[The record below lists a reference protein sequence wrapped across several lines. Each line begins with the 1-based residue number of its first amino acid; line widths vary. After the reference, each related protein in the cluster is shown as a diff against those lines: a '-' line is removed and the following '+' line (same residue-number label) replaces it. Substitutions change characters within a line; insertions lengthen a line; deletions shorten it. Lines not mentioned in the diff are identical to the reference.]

1 VVGHYAC
8 PRCFGELP
16 QETDQGGGFF
26 CAACEVAYPVLGGV
40 ACLVPDPT
48 LFRRVWKGRL
58 DDTMSLSE
66 GRLARLRDEASA
78 PGLLARTRE
87 RIERVRQALELD
99 RNAIAE
105 LFHAFVPAAD
115 DGVPALFPSADA
127 RSEDPPL
134 LRYSEHLFRDWV
146 WGEEDC
152 ERALSFVRRLLPG
165 SLGRV
170 AVYGVGSGRLAL
182 DIHRALGPEWTL
194 GLDVNPLPLIVGA
207 RLLAGSEVLLH
218 EFPLAPLSDE
228 VVAVRQRLRSPV
240 ALPSGLELAFADAL
254 NPPLAPGSLDTVVTP
269 WFVDAVGADLRVIA
283 RAVNR
288 VLKPGGRW
296 LNFGPLRFT
305 GPPAAQYLEGEVHEL
320 VESSSFTLAQK
331 LAEDLPYFRS
341 PFSGTARID
350 RVFAFAAEKTAEAS
364 ASEPAHL
371 FAPWL
376 SDTSLPIPAG
386 KGLAVLRKKSVLT
399 IGIVSMIDGR
409 RSIRDLARELGA
421 QWGVPPSIVEEQLAP
436 FLASLPLD

>member
-1 VVGHYAC
+1 
-8 PRCFGELP
+8 
-16 QETDQGGGFF
+16 
-26 CAACEVAYPVLGGV
+26 VLGGV
-40 ACLVPDPT
+40 ACLVPDPA
-48 LFRRVWKGRL
+48 LYRRIWKGRL
-58 DDTMSLSE
+58 DDYLALTE

-78 PGLLARTRE
+78 PGLFTRTRA
-87 RIERVRQALELD
+87 RIERVREGLELD
-99 RNAIAE
+99 RKTIAA
-105 LFHAFVPAAD
+105 LFGDFVPKTD
-115 DGVPALFPSADA
+115 EGVPALFPSADA

-146 WGEEDC
+146 WGDEDS
-152 ERALSFVRRLLPG
+152 ERALAFVRRLLPG
-165 SLGRV
+165 ALGRV

-182 DIHRALGPEWTL
+182 DIHRSLEPEWTL

-207 RLLAGSEVLLH
+207 RLLAGEEVELH

-228 VVAVRQRLRSPV
+228 VVAVRQRLRSP
-240 ALPSGLELAFADAL
+240 AARPSGLELAFADAL

-269 WFVDAVGADLRVIA
+269 WFIDAVGADLGLVA

-305 GPPAAQYLEGEVHEL
+305 GPLAAQYLEGEVHQIA
-320 VESSSFTLAQK
+320 ESASFALK
-331 LAEDLPYFRS
+331 DRLAEDLPYFRS
-341 PFSGTARID
+341 PVSGTARID
-350 RVFAFAAEKTAEAS
+350 RIFAFAAEKTGEAS
-364 ASEPAHL
+364 APEVAQL

-376 SDTSLPIPAG
+376 TDTTLPIPAG

-421 QWGVPPSIVEEQLAP
+421 QWGVPPSVVEEQLAP
-436 FLASLPLD
+436 FLASLPID